1 MPVVE
6 YVAVLLAAEP
16 GSPNATK
23 AWRSITDAIDSVKHS
38 RSCLG
43 YYICECVPL
52 LLFCMQTALL
62 MFCQTKLQISFP
74 NHSQDYDADLF
85 FAIEPQ

>member
-52 LLFCMQTALL
+52 LLFWIQPASPAQQSCHVVPNHLSQSL
-62 MFCQTKLQISFP
+62 FP
-74 NHSQDYDADLF
+74 NQSHRTMMP
-85 FAIEPQ
+85 I

>member
-52 LLFCMQTALL
+52 LLFWIQPASPAHHHVML
-62 MFCQTKLQISFP
+62 CQTISARVYSKT
-74 NHSQDYDADLF
+74 NLTGL
-85 FAIEPQ
+85 